1 MSTVTVKVPD
11 IGDFDAVEII
21 EVLVAE
27 GDTVA
32 VEDGLVSLE
41 SDKATMDVPSTAA
54 GKISKLLVQMGDK
67 VAEGDAVAE
76 IEVAASDAAPAED
89 APAEETPADDGP
101 GAEAEAPAPAPAAP
115 PASAQTSS
123 EVDITV
129 PDIGDFDAVE
139 IIEILVAEGDEVE
152 LEQGLITLEDILEEL
167 VGDIEDEY
175 DDEEEMYVTQQDG
188 SFIVDGRIGIIEI
201 EQQLGILIPQEGDYD
216 TLGGFIFHCAG
227 TIPKRGYVIHK
238 EEFELEII
246 RSDERRVEKVRI
258 KPVAASE
265 DD

>member
-152 LEQGLITLEDILEEL
+152 LEQGLITLEDILEEI
-167 VGDIEDEY
+167 VGEIADEHDIE
-175 DDEEEMYVTQQDG
+175 VSGVQTQADG
-188 SFIVDGRIGIIEI
+188 SVIVDGSVPIRDLNRALDWELPDD
-201 EQQLGILIPQEGDYD
+201 EA
-216 TLGGFIFHCAG
+216 TTVAG
-227 TIPKRGYVIHK
+227 LVIHEAQTIPEEKQAFTFHGKRFIVMKRDRNRITR
-238 EEFELEII
+238 LRI
-246 RSDERRVEKVRI
+246 RPADKV
-258 KPVAASE
+258 
-265 DD
+265 